1 MPCIQVN
8 NAKAS
13 ALISIYAGQV
23 LSFKPVNQAEDFLFV
38 SQSAYFAEGKAA
50 KAGVPICWPWFG
62 PAPELENSPGSKRPD
77 HGFVRTSF
85 WSLVTAEVLANGDVK
100 IRLEFNDTQ
109 ATRDIWPQSFQLI
122 LEILV
127 ADSLTLQLV
136 TRNTGE
142 QPFTITEAFH
152 AYLHVGDARQVE
164 VFGLE
169 DAQYLDKNAEFAQ
182 ARQSGTIKLIE
193 ATDRI
198 YSATPNN
205 LLLVDPRFQRK
216 IKISSS
222 GNQHVV
228 VWNPW
233 IEAAT
238 TMRDLDNDDYKRFIC
253 LEIANAGNHGVEV
266 LPDSESVLSASYS
279 AA

>member
-1 MPCIQVN
+1 MN

-38 SQSAYFAEGKAA
+38 SQSAFFATGKAA
-50 KAGVPICWPWFG
+50 KGGVPICWPWFG
-62 PAPELENSPGSKRPD
+62 AAPERESSPGLKRPA

-85 WSLVTAEVLANGDVK
+85 WSLATADVLANGDVK

-109 ATRDIWPQSFQLI
+109 STRDIWPYSFQLI

-152 AYLHVGDARQVE
+152 AYLHVGDAGQVE

-169 DAQYLDKNAEFAQ
+169 DAQYLDKNAGFAQ

-198 YSATPNN
+198 YSATANN
-205 LLLVDPRFQRK
+205 LLLVDPLFQRK

-233 IEAAT
+233 VEAAT
-238 TMRDLDNDDYKRFIC
+238 AMKDLDNDDYKRFIC
-253 LEIANAGNHGVEV
+253 LEIANAGKRGVEV
-266 LPDSESVLSASYS
+266 LPDSESILSASYS
-279 AA
+279 IA